1 MDRACDATADRAPR
15 AGTMRRV
22 RGAEMRLHA
31 ARVGGSAGAGEEL
44 AQVWLGRRFPFQSRS
59 PNTTMLLALPTYL
72 IREHAGVF
80 KLTATY
86 DIFDGATGE
95 QLAVAKEKKGTL
107 NAIAGLFIAK
117 RNLPTRVDVHEG
129 KDITGPIVFSLT
141 CGFSFFRPTVK
152 VLAGDGT
159 LIGTFKSRLMT
170 LGGKFGVYDV
180 ADKEVAVVQGNW
192 TGWNFRFVTS
202 GGDELGVVSKKW
214 AGVAKELFTSADN
227 YVVAVHHPDS
237 AAATLLLAA
246 GLAIDTVYKE
256 GGGGGGA
263 ALDIGE

>member
-1 MDRACDATADRAPR
+1 
-15 AGTMRRV
+15 
-22 RGAEMRLHA
+22 
-31 ARVGGSAGAGEEL
+31 
-44 AQVWLGRRFPFQSRS
+44 
-59 PNTTMLLALPTYL
+59 MLPALPTYL

-95 QLAVAKEKKGTL
+95 QLAVAKEKKGML
-107 NAIAGLFIAK
+107 NAIAGLVMSR

-129 KDITGPIVFSLT
+129 KDITGPIVFSIT
-141 CGFSFFRPTVK
+141 RGFSFFRPTVK

-159 LIGTFKSRLMT
+159 LIGTFKSRLLT
-170 LGGKFGVYDV
+170 LGGKFGVYD
-180 ADKEVAVVQGNW
+180 AAGNEVAMVKGNW
-192 TGWNFRFVTS
+192 TGWEFRFLTS
-202 GGDELGVVSKKW
+202 SGDELGVVSKKW

-227 YVVAVHHPDS
+227 YVVAVHQPDS

-256 GGGGGGA
+256 DGGA
-263 ALDIGE
+263 AGGVLDIGGE

>member
-1 MDRACDATADRAPR
+1 M
-15 AGTMRRV
+15 
-22 RGAEMRLHA
+22 
-31 ARVGGSAGAGEEL
+31 
-44 AQVWLGRRFPFQSRS
+44 
-59 PNTTMLLALPTYL
+59 
-72 IREHAGVF
+72 F

-95 QLAVAKEKKGTL
+95 QLAVAKEKEGTL

-129 KDITGPIVFSLT
+129 RDITGPIVFSIT
-141 CGFSFFRPTVK
+141 RGFSFFRPTVK
-152 VLAGDGT
+152 VITGDGA

-170 LGGKFGVYDV
+170 LGGKFGVYD
-180 ADKEVAVVQGNW
+180 ASDNEVAVVQGNW

-202 GGDELGVVSKKW
+202 GGDALGVVSKKW
-214 AGVAKELFTSADN
+214 AGIAKELFTSADN
-227 YVVAVHHPDS
+227 YVVVVHHPGS

-256 GGGGGGA
+256 GGGGA
-263 ALDIGE
+263 ALEIGE